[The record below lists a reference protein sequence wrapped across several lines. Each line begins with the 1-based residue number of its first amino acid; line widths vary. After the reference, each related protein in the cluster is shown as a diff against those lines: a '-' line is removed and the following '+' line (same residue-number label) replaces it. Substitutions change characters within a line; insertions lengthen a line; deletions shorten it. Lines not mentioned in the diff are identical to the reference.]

1 VSAFLKKPALTAA
14 LLVLTAASGS
24 AQALSSVYSF
34 TTNDAVTITSG
45 LLLSGNSL
53 YGTSYGDAYNG
64 SPRSVN
70 LSGSIFKLNTNGTG
84 FTNFYTFTPVDQNSL
99 TNTDGADSAAQLV
112 ISGSA
117 LYGTT
122 ERGGFYARGTIF
134 AVNTDGTGFTNLHNF
149 TSYTGSSSNSDGGAP
164 SSGLVLS
171 GNTLYGATSGGG
183 SFGNGTI
190 FAINTDGTGF
200 TNIYNF
206 TAFGISIDT
215 NSDGA
220 GAKSALILSNGILYG
235 TADLGGTAGN
245 GTVFAMNT
253 DGTGFTNL
261 HNFSSLVRMTTSPY
275 IFTNIDGANPQAA
288 LLLSGN
294 KLYGTATMGGT
305 SSDSA
310 GSTTA
315 GGTAF
320 ALNIDGTG
328 FTNLHNFAYS
338 TGNDPYAGLVL
349 SGGRLYGP
357 ADAGGSITAQKDG
370 AIFAL
375 GTDGA
380 GFATIHTFT
389 PTTPKSGTGLYTNA
403 DGSNPNTSMIMSGST
418 LYGATQHGGTNGE
431 GTIFALNLAATPPTI
446 QFTVT
451 PSNGVPP
458 LSVQLNSPAVD
469 SANNSILVWNWNFG
483 DGSAGTTQNPTHIYT
498 NAGAYFPTLVC
509 VNTNGDSVTG
519 SGPSIT
525 AAYPSTILNGG
536 FETGTFSNW
545 TQSGDYFYSGAAG
558 GATYTHSGKY
568 GAALETGGTIGFLSQ
583 TLTTTPGGVYLIS
596 FWFDNPR
603 KFTATNDFQVLW
615 NGNLL
620 LNETNQTVIGWTNIQ
635 FTVTASA
642 TLSTLQFGYLND
654 YFYFGLDDV
663 SVTPAVAPL
672 AIASLTLSGSNLVIT
687 GINGQSNATYY
698 ILTSTNLSQPL
709 TQWTP
714 IATNQLNTTG
724 NFTLTATNALD
735 RTTAHR
741 YYILE
746 LP

>member
-1 VSAFLKKPALTAA
+1 MSAFLKKPALTSA
-14 LLVLTAASGS
+14 LLVLTVASGS

-34 TTNDAVTITSG
+34 STNDAVTIASG

-53 YGTSYGDAYNG
+53 YGTSFGSAYNG
-64 SPRSVN
+64 SPKSIN
-70 LSGSIFKLNTNGTG
+70 LSGAVFKLNTNGAG
-84 FTNFYTFTPVDQNSL
+84 FTNFYTFSPVDHNSL
-99 TNTDGADSAAQLV
+99 TNTDGANSAAQLV
-112 ISGSA
+112 LSGNA

-149 TSYTGSSSNSDGGAP
+149 TAYIGSSSNSDGGAP
-164 SSGLVLS
+164 SAGLVLS
-171 GNTLYGATSGGG
+171 GNTLYGATGGGG

-200 TNIYNF
+200 TNLYDF
-206 TAFGISIDT
+206 SAFGISVDT

-220 GAKSALILSNGILYG
+220 GAKSSLILSNGILYG

-245 GTVFAMNT
+245 GTVFAIHT

-261 HNFSSLVRMTTSPY
+261 HNFSSLVRMTNSPY
-275 IFTNIDGANPQAA
+275 IFTNSDGANPQAA

-294 KLYGTATMGGT
+294 KLYGTTPVGGA
-305 SSDSA
+305 SSDA
-310 GSTTA
+310 GSSTTA
-315 GGTAF
+315 GGTVF
-320 ALNIDGTG
+320 VLNTDGTG
-328 FTNLHNFAYS
+328 FTNLHSFAYS
-338 TGNDPYAGLVL
+338 TGNSPYAGLVL
-349 SGGRLYGP
+349 SGGTLYGTVEF
-357 ADAGGSITAQKDG
+357 GGSITAQKDG
-370 AIFAL
+370 AIFSI
-375 GTDGA
+375 GTDGT

-403 DGSNPNTSMIMSGST
+403 DGSNPFGTMIMSGST
-418 LYGATQHGGTNGE
+418 LYGATQNGGTNGE
-431 GTIFALNLAATPPTI
+431 GTVFALNLAATPSTI

-458 LSVQLNSPAVD
+458 LTVQLNSPAVD
-469 SANNSILVWNWNFG
+469 SFSNSILVWNWNFG
-483 DGSAGTTQNPTHIYT
+483 DGSSSTIQNPSHIYT
-498 NAGAYFPTLVC
+498 NAGAYFPSLVC
-509 VNTNGDSVTG
+509 INTNGDSVIG

-525 AAYPSTILNGG
+525 AAYPASILNGG

-583 TLTTTPGGVYLIS
+583 TLTTTPGAVYLIS

-615 NGNLL
+615 NGNVL
-620 LNETNQTVIGWTNIQ
+620 LNKTNQTVIGWTNIQ
-635 FTVTASA
+635 FTVAAAA

-672 AIASLTLSGSNLVIT
+672 GIASLTLSGSDLVIN

-714 IATNQLNTTG
+714 IATNQPATTG

-735 RTTAHR
+735 RTAPQH

-746 LP
+746 QP